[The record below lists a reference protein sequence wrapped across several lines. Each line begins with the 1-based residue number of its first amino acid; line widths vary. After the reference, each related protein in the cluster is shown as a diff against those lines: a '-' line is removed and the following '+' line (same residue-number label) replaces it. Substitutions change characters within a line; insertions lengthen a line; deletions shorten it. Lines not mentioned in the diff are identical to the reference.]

1 MSRLST
7 EVLQKGYHYFDWN
20 VSSGDAGD
28 VNSTEA
34 VYNMVVKN
42 LKNGNNIVLMHDS
55 ENNYKTLNALRDII
69 RYGKNNGY
77 SFSAI
82 NMNTPMVHHHI
93 NN

>member
-1 MSRLST
+1 
-7 EVLQKGYHYFDWN
+7 
-20 VSSGDAGD
+20 
-28 VNSTEA
+28 
-34 VYNMVVKN
+34 
-42 LKNGNNIVLMHDS
+42 MHDS